1 MGVTF
6 SEAARQLGYKS
17 RASLYRL
24 RDSGRLKGY
33 LTPDGL
39 LELAP
44 KGLQPLADHL
54 AAVLQPQR
62 RAEDRGQLEA
72 ELAGERARKLRIEND
87 TREGLLVEVA
97 ALQPVLFRA
106 ARAARDHF
114 MRLPKQMAHTA
125 VAMGLPPESRFELE
139 QQWEEVV
146 NAALDEYS
154 RCPIPESPPAPAFEW
169 EEPTTPQSRRGL

>member
-24 RDSGRLKGY
+24 RNSGRLEGY

-44 KGLQPLADHL
+44 EGLPTLPEHL
-54 AAVLQPQR
+54 AAVRQPQR
-62 RAEDRGQLEA
+62 RAEDRGSLEA
-72 ELAGERARKLRIEND
+72 ALTAERARKLRIEND

-97 ALQPVLFRA
+97 ALQPVLFRT

-114 MRLPKQMAHTA
+114 LRLPKQMVHTA
-125 VAMGLPPESRFELE
+125 VAMGLPVERQFELE
-139 QQWEEVV
+139 RHWEEAI

-154 RCPIPESPPAPAFEW
+154 RSLIPEAPRAPTFEW
-169 EEPTTPQSRRGL
+169 EEPTTEQSSRGL